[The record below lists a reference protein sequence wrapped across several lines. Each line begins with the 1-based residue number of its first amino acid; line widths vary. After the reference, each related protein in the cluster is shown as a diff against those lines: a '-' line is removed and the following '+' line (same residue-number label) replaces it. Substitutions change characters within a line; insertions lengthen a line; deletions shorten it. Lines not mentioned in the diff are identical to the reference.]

1 MPSLVAITATG
12 DDDFVPALLTAWERG
27 DAVLP
32 VDPRLAADARRE
44 LERRLGAGRPV
55 VEGDAVVVATSGTT
69 GAPKGVVL
77 THEALAAA
85 AAAVAR
91 RLAVDPATD
100 HWLACLPLS
109 HVGGLGVVTRAL
121 LTGTHLTVR
130 PAFDPAV
137 DATLV
142 SLVPTLLERVD
153 TSRFRVVLAGGS
165 ADWRTRAPNVV
176 HTYGLTETG
185 GGVVYD
191 GVPLDGVEVRAD
203 DAGELHVRGPMLL
216 RAYRDGT
223 DPKDG
228 GGWLP
233 TGDLGQVGDDGR
245 VVVSGRRSELIVTG
259 GENVWPVD
267 VEEVL
272 RAHPAVADVAVTAR
286 PDTEWGQ
293 RVVAVVVPAD
303 PDAPP
308 RLDDLR
314 SWVKQRRPAF
324 CAPREV
330 VLTHRL
336 PRTPAGKVARDRLL
350 AVPAPQ
356 AAQE

>member
-1 MPSLVAITATG
+1 
-12 DDDFVPALLTAWERG
+12 
-27 DAVLP
+27 VLP
-32 VDPRLAADARRE
+32 VDPRLPPTARAALLD
-44 LERRLGAGRPV
+44 RLGAGRPV
-55 VEGDAVVVATSGTT
+55 EAGDAVVVATSGTT

-77 THEALAAA
+77 TRQALAAA
-85 AAAVAR
+85 AEAVSR

-121 LTGTHLTVR
+121 LTGTRLTVR

-153 TSRFRVVLAGGS
+153 ASKFRVVLAGGS
-165 ADWRTRAPNVV
+165 ADWRARAPNVV

-203 DAGELHVRGPMLL
+203 GDGELHVRGPMLL

-223 DPKDG
+223 DPKDAE
-228 GGWLP
+228 GWLR
-233 TGDLGQVGDDGR
+233 TGDLGQVTVDGR
-245 VVVSGRRSELIVTG
+245 VVVGGRRSELIVTG
-259 GENVWPVD
+259 GENVWPAD
-267 VEEVL
+267 VEQVL
-272 RAHPAVADVAVTAR
+272 RAHPAVADVAVTGR
-286 PDTEWGQ
+286 PDPEWGQ

-303 PDAPP
+303 AATPP
-308 RLDDLR
+308 GLGDLR

-324 CAPREV
+324 CAPQEV
-330 VLTHRL
+330 LLTHRL
-336 PRTPAGKVARDRLL
+336 PRTEGGKVARDRLL
-350 AVPAPQ
+350 AAPEPKR
-356 AAQE
+356 AQE